1 MEREE
6 KNHALD
12 RRTALI
18 LGLSGIS
25 AVLLGAT
32 SAATAEDIKEIAP
45 GVKMRI
51 LKEVP
56 VEIPGFGKVRWREIT
71 FAPGAKF
78 GPITMKNVM
87 FCRISGGPLEQY
99 VDGQAPKTLQPDD
112 SYVCH
117 VGMVETDENKGTVP
131 SVMHVVDLLAA

>member
-1 MEREE
+1 MEREGT
-6 KNHALD
+6 NRDLD
-12 RRTALI
+12 RRTALV
-18 LGLSGIS
+18 LGLTGIS
-25 AVLLGAT
+25 ALLLGAT
-32 SAATAEDIKEIAP
+32 SAAVAEEAKELAP

-71 FAPGAKF
+71 WAPGAKL
-78 GPITMKNVM
+78 GPITMQNVM
-87 FCRISGGPLEQY
+87 FCQITGGPLEQY
-99 VDGQAPKTLQPDD
+99 VEGQAPKTLQPDD

-131 SVMHVVDLLAA
+131 SVMHVVDLLPA